1 MYGTKALGSH
11 RILSKLMKVAIQ
23 VDRQDGSL
31 EPLKEEQQNGPLKVK
46 DGNLLES
53 WGSHVDVPYH

>member
-1 MYGTKALGSH
+1 
-11 RILSKLMKVAIQ
+11 MKVAIQ

-53 WGSHVDVPYH
+53 WGSHVDVPYHWSPISTGIAVGV